1 MQKQTFVL
9 LIAGFLLSCSNNE
22 SSRQEA
28 GTKTES
34 TATAAPKDTTK
45 KSIPSE
51 VSQTVGNTAVKIA
64 YHAPAVRG
72 RVIWG
77 GLVPYDAVWV
87 TGAHKATSLEVE
99 KDFSV
104 GDKKI
109 PAGKYAIFSIPGKE
123 QWTIIIN
130 RNWNQHLADDYSEA
144 EDVARVIVMP
154 QTTTE
159 TTERLK
165 YEVVPTGESTANVIV
180 SWEKL
185 RVPFE
190 IRIL

>member
-1 MQKQTFVL
+1 MQKLTFVL
-9 LIAGFLLSCSNNE
+9 AIAGFLLSCSNNE
-22 SSRQEA
+22 SSKQEA
-28 GTKTES
+28 GVKTES
-34 TATAAPKDTTK
+34 TATTEPKDTTK

-51 VSQTVGNTAVKIA
+51 VNQTVGNTAIKIA

-104 GDKKI
+104 GDKRI
-109 PAGKYAIFSIPGKE
+109 PAGKYAVFSIPGKD

-144 EDVARVIVMP
+144 EDMARVVVKP

-180 SWEKL
+180 SWEKV